1 MLAFFMSS
9 LLFICLLVCFVLVSA
24 TTLHSDNEQKK
35 KQVKEENQEYGYV
48 HFLLLEMAKLSCL

>member
-1 MLAFFMSS
+1 MLAFIMSS

-35 KQVKEENQEYGYV
+35 KQVKEEIQEY
-48 HFLLLEMAKLSCL
+48 